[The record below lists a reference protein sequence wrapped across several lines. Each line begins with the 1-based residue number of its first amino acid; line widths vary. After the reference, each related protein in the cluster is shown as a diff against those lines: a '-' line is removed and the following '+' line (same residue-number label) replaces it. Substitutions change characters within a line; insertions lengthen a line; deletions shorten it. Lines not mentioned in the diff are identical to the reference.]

1 MIALICIDNLT
12 DASCSEVINT
22 TIYRDAQ
29 RRQRD
34 LERIAM
40 SKGEDGTQRYT
51 NFQLVVMP
59 GLRPVGTQRVILLNG
74 NVRLVR
80 WFWFRHI
87 PMPLQ
92 RKKDEAVPI
101 CKVLKKVVK
110 RA

>member
-12 DASCSEVINT
+12 DASYSEAINT
-22 TIYRDAQ
+22 TIYRVAQ
-29 RRQRD
+29 HRQRD
-34 LERIAM
+34 VERI
-40 SKGEDGTQRYT
+40 KIDGNPRYT

-59 GLRPVGTQRVILLNG
+59 GVRPVGTQRVILLSG

-80 WFWFRHI
+80 WFRFRHI